1 MTLAEFLLARIA
13 EDEAVATDAKDD
25 HADADGHWWWDGVD
39 FEGSW
44 PTSEPP
50 KDDKSYAFQS
60 WEVMA
65 ERLDPARVL
74 AECEAKRRIVELH
87 APVIP
92 VSPFSKCGHPGCD
105 QSHSEKRLPPACPTC
120 PTSDVDGACET
131 LYTLAIPYV
140 DHPDYRDEWRP

>member
-1 MTLAEFLLARIA
+1 MTLTEFLLARIA
-13 EDEAVATDAKDD
+13 EDEVVALAASDSPWRT
-25 HADADGHWWWDGVD
+25 
-39 FEGSW
+39 EGSKYVSGAYIISRGGGSVSHA
-44 PTSEPP
+44 T
-50 KDDKSYAFQS
+50 
-60 WEVMA
+60 EVTTPDA
-65 ERLDPARVL
+65 EHIVRHDPARVL

-140 DHPDYRDEWRP
+140 DHPDYRDEWKP

>member
-50 KDDKSYAFQS
+50 KDDK
-60 WEVMA
+60 
-65 ERLDPARVL
+65 
-74 AECEAKRRIVELH
+74 
-87 APVIP
+87 
-92 VSPFSKCGHPGCD
+92 
-105 QSHSEKRLPPACPTC
+105 
-120 PTSDVDGACET
+120 GACET

-140 DHPDYRDEWRP
+140 DHPDYHDEWRP

>member
-13 EDEAVATDAKDD
+13 EDEAVAQAAS
-25 HADADGHWWWDGVD
+25 HGGWIGPESMGA
-39 FEGSW
+39 FEGGD
-44 PTSEPP
+44 TV
-50 KDDKSYAFQS
+50 YI
-60 WEVMA
+60 
-65 ERLDPARVL
+65 DPARVL